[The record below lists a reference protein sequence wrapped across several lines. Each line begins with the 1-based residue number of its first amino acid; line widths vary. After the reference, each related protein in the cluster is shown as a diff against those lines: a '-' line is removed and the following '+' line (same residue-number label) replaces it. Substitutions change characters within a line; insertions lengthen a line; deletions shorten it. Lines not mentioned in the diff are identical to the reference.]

1 MTVNYSC
8 LLPFIQFSS
17 AADREDGGVE
27 RPSYSTCTN
36 TVIQY
41 EGGKLNYNTHN
52 AGLGHAMVVQVQTQ
66 TVTTIH
72 CEFLPS

>member
-1 MTVNYSC
+1 MTVNYTC

-17 AADREDGGVE
+17 AAEDGGGGE

-36 TVIQY
+36 TVIHY
-41 EGGKLNYNTHN
+41 EGGKLNYNTQN
-52 AGLGHAMVVQVQTQ
+52 AGLGHAMVVQIQTQ
-66 TVTTIH
+66 IVTTIH